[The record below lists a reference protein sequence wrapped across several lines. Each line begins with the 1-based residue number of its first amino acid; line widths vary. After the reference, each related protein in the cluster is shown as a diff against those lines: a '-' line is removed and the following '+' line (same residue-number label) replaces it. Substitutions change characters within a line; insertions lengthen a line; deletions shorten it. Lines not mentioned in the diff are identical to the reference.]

1 MRYRTKVSVV
11 TGGKEYRPG
20 SVLPEGISAADLD
33 FLKSK
38 GFVTLA
44 DISPAA
50 DEVELLV
57 DNDEET
63 CWKISF
69 LSCYR
74 VLYETDANRRKI
86 IKVRD
91 MKKPQLG
98 YYGQDISVCESE
110 EDNFYKVNLN
120 LSIMEMQIECKDI
133 FVEKISK
140 ENLELFWISNKQIG
154 D

>member
-1 MRYRTKVSVV
+1 MIKNEIQKMIDATDYWDM
-11 TGGKEYRPG
+11 EI
-20 SVLPEGISAADLD
+20 LDLKASY
-33 FLKSK
+33 F
-38 GFVTLA
+38 G
-44 DISPAA
+44 

-63 CWKISF
+63 CWKLSF

-91 MKKPQLG
+91 MKKTQLG

-110 EDNFYKVNLN
+110 KADFYWVNLN

-133 FVEKISK
+133 LVEKISK
-140 ENLELFWISNKQIG
+140 ENLELFWM
-154 D
+154 